1 MFVPFSYISE
11 ITFYIIVRFFLLWK
25 KEIISPGEAAARNQ
39 KNIFTVFTILKLCDS
54 ISTVKEGFTK
64 NKGEGKLMKLEVKD
78 LRKSFGDKEDEP
90 ETSAKAY

>member
-11 ITFYIIVRFFLLWK
+11 IAFYIIVRFFLLWK
-25 KEIISPGEAAARNQ
+25 KEIISPGETAARNQ

-64 NKGEGKLMKLEVKD
+64 DKGEGKTDETRGKRLK
-78 LRKSFGDKEDEP
+78 KEFWR
-90 ETSAKAY
+90 